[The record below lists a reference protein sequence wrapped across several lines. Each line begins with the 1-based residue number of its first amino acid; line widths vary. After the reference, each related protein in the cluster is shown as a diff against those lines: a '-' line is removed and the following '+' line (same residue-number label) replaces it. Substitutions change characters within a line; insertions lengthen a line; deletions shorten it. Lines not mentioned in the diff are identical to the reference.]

1 MENGKQYEMLTP
13 FPRQPIAQDQFS
25 RTLQDLQL
33 VPNAVIVLQA
43 PVVQESKS
51 ESFFVWL
58 WNMIINFFFMFRRVP
73 PAPVPSESNKKQE
86 PKKQASERWDNG
98 NSTQVLSKDDKIE

>member
-13 FPRQPIAQDQFS
+13 FPRQPIAQEQFS
-25 RTLQDLQL
+25 KTLQDLHL
-33 VPNAVIVLQA
+33 VPNAVIILQA

-58 WNMIINFFFMFRRVP
+58 WNLTINFFFMFRRVP
-73 PAPVPSESNKKQE
+73 PAPVQDKKE
-86 PKKQASERWDNG
+86 PERKKQASERWDNG
-98 NSTQVLSKDDKIE
+98 NSTQVLS